1 MSAQLS
7 KRLERVSELAR
18 KDQYEDARRL
28 CEGLIAEFADDP
40 EPHAKLA
47 YVKAREGKY
56 AEAVTDISQA
66 IELNPREPDYFYS
79 RGRYRLAIGD
89 AEDAATD
96 FDQVI
101 GLCAEYQ
108 NSYYLEPSRYFK
120 AEALARVGRVED
132 ALLALDGVSDDFE
145 TWDNGLTSKRDL
157 KRRCEAARGQE
168 KRP

>member
-7 KRLERVSELAR
+7 KRLEQVSELAR

-28 CEGLIAEFADDP
+28 CEELIVEFADDP

-47 YVKAREGKY
+47 YVHAREGKY
-56 AEAVTDISQA
+56 AEAVTDITRA
-66 IELNPREPDYFYS
+66 IELNSRESDYFYS
-79 RGRYRLAIGD
+79 RGRYRLAIGEADD
-89 AEDAATD
+89 AVTD

-101 GLCAEYQ
+101 RLCAEYQ

-120 AEALARVGRVED
+120 AEALARAGRVED
-132 ALLALDGVSDDFE
+132 ALLALEPVSDDFE

-157 KRRCEAARGQE
+157 KRRCLAAKGQG